1 MKGLLYSFLCL
12 VASFAAS
19 VASAEDQ
26 PAWVNRLPAEDSE
39 YRYYIGRSM
48 DASSEDLAFNQA
60 TINAREQAITQ
71 NFGLYVQIK
80 TETYQNTTD
89 SISTQNS
96 EAISQQVQLQEFEQV
111 DFFKKI
117 SEEKKLNLWMLF
129 RYRKSA
135 IQAEKNRLKGL
146 SKNSTE
152 KFSFMTSG
160 NQENAKISGTLEVT
174 SFPTGAPVRI
184 DGKSEIGD
192 LELRTPLRLMGL
204 FSAGK
209 HTIEIDHPDYDPYQQ
224 EIILYPGV
232 TSKVDAKL
240 NRATGAIAIEASVP
254 GATVFLGSKIIGT
267 TPLTEAITVFS
278 GTVVSIEL
286 RHPEMKPFQA
296 QIEVPRNE
304 TKTVYAKMEPLDSF
318 LSLTSTP
325 PKANVAIDGMMIDQ
339 VTPTGLIK
347 ISRGPHIVR
356 ISKDGYVTHEV
367 NLNAKG
373 GEKLVIPR
381 ATLKVQKNAI
391 LRGISIFGQADLFLN
406 GKKLESDLYEKEIV
420 PDAYELIIKKEGY
433 YEYKQRFNLNEA
445 EVFDMNGINLKKIP
459 TSVERLTH
467 PTFSLGFGAFF
478 SNPTVDSRRA
488 GISAIGGSLRV
499 NFLSRLGVEGSYFG
513 SSAKID
519 NPQRTQTIPDT
530 RESDVFRMGL
540 PVTIYRPGQNA
551 NDGLNIIPEVIQ
563 IKTKFSNKMIQG
575 NYIDFPKL
583 TEKQKARGLSL
594 EYRIYAEPGE
604 RSSAVFGFS
613 IRGGVHKYQE
623 SSAGPEKKVPSCSME
638 LLIGF

>member
-1 MKGLLYSFLCL
+1 MKSLLYGFIFLA
-12 VASFAAS
+12 ASFS
-19 VASAEDQ
+19 SAEDK
-26 PAWVNRLPAEDSE
+26 PAWVDRLPAEDSE

-71 NFGLYVQIK
+71 NFGLFVQIK

-111 DFFKKI
+111 DFYKI
-117 SEEKKLNLWMLF
+117 NYEEKKLNVWLLF

-146 SKNSTE
+146 SKNNNE
-152 KFSFMTSG
+152 NFSIMTSG

-184 DGKSEIGD
+184 DGKHEIGD

-224 EIILYPGV
+224 DIILYPGV

-240 NRATGAIAIEASVP
+240 NRAVGAIAIEASVP

-267 TPLTEAITVFS
+267 TPLSEAITVFS

-286 RHPEMKPFQA
+286 RHSEMKPFQA
-296 QIEVPRNE
+296 QVEVPRNE
-304 TKTVYAKMEPLDSF
+304 TETVYAKMEPLDSF

-325 PKANVAIDGMMIDQ
+325 PKAAVSIDGMTIDQ

-347 ISRGPHIVR
+347 VSHGAHIVR
-356 ISKDGYVTHEV
+356 ISKGGYVTQEV
-367 NLNAKG
+367 NLTIKG
-373 GEKLVIPR
+373 GEKMVVPR
-381 ATLKVQKNAI
+381 VALKVQKNAI
-391 LRGISIFGQADLFLN
+391 LKGISSIGYADITLN
-406 GKKLESDLYEKEIV
+406 GKKIESDIYEKEIA
-420 PDAYELIIKKEGY
+420 PDAYELIIKKAGY
-433 YEYKQRFNLNEA
+433 YDYKQRFVLNEA
-445 EVFDMNGINLKKIP
+445 EVFDLNSITLKKIP

-467 PTFSLGFGAFF
+467 PTFSLGLGAFF

-499 NFLSRLGVEGSYFG
+499 NFFSRLGIEGSYFG

-519 NPQRTQTIPDT
+519 NPQRTQQIPDT
-530 RESDVFRMGL
+530 RESDVLRLGL
-540 PVTIYRPGQNA
+540 PLTIYRPGINS

-563 IKTKFSNKMIQG
+563 LKTTFSNKMIQAQK
-575 NYIDFPKL
+575 IEFPSL
-583 TEKQKARGLSL
+583 TEKQNARGLSL
-594 EYRIYAEPGE
+594 EYRIYGEPE
-604 RSSAVFGFS
+604 AKSSAVLGFS
-613 IRGGVHKYQE
+613 IRAGVHKYQE
-623 SSAGPEKKVPSCSME
+623 SSAGPEKKVPSFALE
-638 LLIGF
+638 FLIGF

>member
-1 MKGLLYSFLCL
+1 MKGLLYSFLF
-12 VASFAAS
+12 FAAS
-19 VASAEDQ
+19 IASAEDQ

-48 DASSEDLAFNQA
+48 DAPSEDLAFNQA

-111 DFFKKI
+111 DFYKKN
-117 SEEKKLNLWMLF
+117 SEDKKLNVWMLF

-135 IQAEKNRLKGL
+135 IQAEKNRLKSL
-146 SKNSTE
+146 SKNSNE

-184 DGKSEIGD
+184 DGKPEIGD

-204 FSAGK
+204 FAAGK

-224 EIILYPGV
+224 EVILYPGV
-232 TSKVDAKL
+232 TSKVEAKL

-267 TPLTEAITVFS
+267 TPLSEAITVFS

-296 QIEVPRNE
+296 QIQVPRNE

-318 LSLTSTP
+318 ISITSTP
-325 PKANVAIDGMMIDQ
+325 PKANVSIDGMVIDQ

-347 ISRGPHIVR
+347 VSQGPHIVR
-356 ISKDGYVTHEV
+356 ISKEGYVTSEM
-367 NLNAKG
+367 NINAKG
-373 GEKLVIPR
+373 GEKLILPR
-381 ATLKVQKNAI
+381 AVLKVQKNAS
-391 LRGISIFGQADLFLN
+391 LKGVSSFGNAEITLN
-406 GKKLESDLYEKEIV
+406 GKKIDTDLSEKEIE
-420 PDAYELIIKKEGY
+420 PDDYELIIKKAGY
-433 YEYKQRFNLNEA
+433 YDYKQRFLLKEA
-445 EVFDMNGINLKKIP
+445 EVFDMNSISLMKIP
-459 TSVERLTH
+459 TAVERLTH
-467 PTFSLGFGAFF
+467 PNFSVGFGAFF

-499 NFLSRLGVEGSYFG
+499 QFFSRLGVEGSYFG

-519 NPQRTQTIPDT
+519 NPQRTQKTPDT
-530 RESDVFRMGL
+530 RESDVFRVGL
-540 PVTIYRPGQNA
+540 PVTIYRPGNNA
-551 NDGLNIIPEVIQ
+551 NDGLNIIPELIQ
-563 IKTKFSNKMIQG
+563 VRTKFSNKMIQG
-575 NYIDFPKL
+575 NKIEFPAL
-583 TEKQKARGLSL
+583 TEKQKARGISL
-594 EYRIYAEPGE
+594 EYRIYAEPDQH
-604 RSSAVFGFS
+604 SKAVLGFS
-613 IRGGVHKYQE
+613 IRGSVHKYQE
-623 SSAGPEKKVPSCSME
+623 SSAGPVKKVPSCSME